1 MITMDIRKR
10 HIVRTLRAA
19 VLLLFVSAFLSRCAS
34 MMTPTGGP
42 RDSLPPVIV
51 NMTPDNFSTNRPLVN
66 HEKIYIEFDEFVQL
80 KDQQK
85 EFFTSPA
92 MKKKP
97 LITLRGRGIVVQ
109 LRDTLAPNTTYALN
123 FGSAIRDNNEGNPLY
138 SMRYV
143 FSTGPEIDSMVLSG
157 YTADSYKAD
166 SVSKS
171 FIWFFPADSVE
182 QVAGYDS
189 TIFKYKPAAI
199 ARAENNG
206 IFIAQNLKPIPY
218 RVYAVQDKN
227 DNQMY
232 EPGSDQVGFLEG
244 TYNPA
249 EMPDFGMWYDS
260 IRRYVTAEPQ
270 LYFRMFT
277 DKAFRRQVLS
287 QTERPLQHKAMLYF
301 AAARPKI
308 TRLRFD
314 SIPADRVIVDPQTVG
329 RDTIALWFNVPSSS
343 LPDTIKGEIT
353 YFKHDTVNQLQ
364 EVTEPLKLAWRLI
377 ETKEQE
383 REREKL
389 ERERRKAE
397 AAGEEWEEPK
407 KENPFAFKMP
417 TSGEINPENHLTVD
431 FDYPLVKLDSAEL
444 LLTRLLEDNSIEDI
458 PVRMV
463 RDTGMLR
470 RWQVRAPWKLGGQYT
485 LTIPEGAITDV
496 AGLSNDSIIRKYTVL
511 DPEKFATVLIHVRG
525 RDDGTKYIVQLLDGS
540 NALKQE
546 KRDVTTGDIRFNYVP
561 AGEIKFRVIE
571 DRNGN
576 GKWDSGNVV
585 ERLQPERAE
594 IYANDQ
600 GEDTFATKTNWEIE
614 FSMDMNRIFAPV
626 TMQSLS
632 RLLDERES
640 QRLRREAEKRAKEG
654 PKRDQ
659 DRNRLEMLVGDGSA
673 LSEEQLG
680 EIMKV
685 QRTLDYL
692 VRLNRSL
699 LLLSKIENGQ
709 FPETEQV
716 DFNALVGRTAEDM
729 SEIYAGRGMRL
740 SLREEGR
747 LAARMNSSLGASL
760 VTNLLKN
767 AYVHGD
773 AGGEVTVTVSGDRLS
788 VCNSGAGGALDADH
802 IFERFYQGAKKEGST
817 GLGLSIVDA
826 VCRLYGLRTEY
837 AYINR
842 CHCFTVHFPK

>member
-1 MITMDIRKR
+1 MNTPR
-10 HIVRTLRAA
+10 HMLNVLRLA
-19 VLLLFVSAFLSRCAS
+19 VALLFASALMSRCAS

-51 NMTPDNFSTNRPLVN
+51 NMTPDNFATGRPTVG
-66 HEKIYIEFDEFVQL
+66 HGKIYIEFDEFVQL

-277 DKAFRRQVLS
+277 DKAFRRQLLS

-301 AAARPKI
+301 GAAHPRI
-308 TRLRFD
+308 ERIRFD
-314 SIPADRVIVDPQTVG
+314 SIPEDRVIVDPQTVG
-329 RDTIALWFNVPSSS
+329 RDTIALWFNMPSSA

-353 YFKHDTVNQLQ
+353 YFKHDTVNVLQ
-364 EVTEPLKLAWRLI
+364 EVTEPLKLSWRLI

-383 REREKL
+383 KEREKL
-389 ERERRKAE
+389 ERDRRKAE
-397 AAGEEWEEPK
+397 AAGEKWVEPK
-407 KENPFAFKMP
+407 KENPFAYKLP
-417 TSGEINPENHLTVD
+417 LTGEINPENNLTVD
-431 FDYPLVKLDSAEL
+431 FDYPLTRLDSAAM
-444 LLTRLLEDNSIEDI
+444 LLTLTRSDNSIEDV
-458 PVRMV
+458 PVRFV
-463 RDTGMLR
+463 RDTGLLR
-470 RWQVRAPWKLGGQYT
+470 RWHIEAPWTSGGQYT
-485 LTIPEGAITDV
+485 LTIPKGAITDV
-496 AGLSNDSIIRKYTVL
+496 AGFSNDSIVRKYTVL
-511 DPEKFATVLIHVRG
+511 DPEKFATVKIHVKG
-525 RDDGTKYIVQLLDGS
+525 KDDKAKYILQLLDGS

-546 KRDVTTGDIRFNYVP
+546 KRDVTTGDWQFNYVP
-561 AGEIKFRVIE
+561 AGEIKFRIIE
-571 DRNGN
+571 DMNGN
-576 GKWDSGNVV
+576 GKWDTGNVV

-594 IYANDQ
+594 IYANDE
-600 GEDTFATKTNWEIE
+600 GEDTFATKTNWEVE
-614 FSMDMNRIFAPV
+614 FSIDMNRVFAPV
-626 TMQSLS
+626 TMESLS
-632 RLLDERES
+632 RLLDEREA
-640 QRLRREAEKRAKEG
+640 QRLRREAEKRAKE
-654 PKRDQ
+654 PKTNRNSHDQ
-659 DRNRLEMLVGDGSA
+659 NNQNNANGFGSF
-673 LSEEQLG
+673 G
-680 EIMKV
+680 
-685 QRTLDYL
+685 
-692 VRLNRSL
+692 
-699 LLLSKIENGQ
+699 G
-709 FPETEQV
+709 F
-716 DFNALVGRTAEDM
+716 G
-729 SEIYAGRGMRL
+729 GGMNN
-740 SLREEGR
+740 S
-747 LAARMNSSLGASL
+747 MNS
-760 VTNLLKN
+760 T
-767 AYVHGD
+767 
-773 AGGEVTVTVSGDRLS
+773 GGM
-788 VCNSGAGGALDADH
+788 
-802 IFERFYQGAKKEGST
+802 F
-817 GLGLSIVDA
+817 
-826 VCRLYGLRTEY
+826 
-837 AYINR
+837 NR
-842 CHCFTVHFPK
+842 